1 MNGDESLSYV
11 SIFSYTMTTDNRSTL
26 FFLSS
31 ENEVDVF
38 KDFVKSMDDSTKK
51 MIEIGENNWDKVS
64 RGMFGFVCFL
74 IITLLEF
81 HIGLVHTAEESGC
94 PKVHFFSLLC
104 FAIVVVF
111 VKTCPYCFF
120 IFLLC
125 RS

>member
-1 MNGDESLSYV
+1 MKV

-64 RGMFGFVCFL
+64 RGMFGFV
-74 IITLLEF
+74 
-81 HIGLVHTAEESGC
+81 
-94 PKVHFFSLLC
+94 
-104 FAIVVVF
+104 
-111 VKTCPYCFF
+111 
-120 IFLLC
+120 
-125 RS
+125 